1 VSPQPDPCGFEL
13 IGFVGELRGD
23 LEDFGFHSICGAP
36 LGVSV
41 ISDRYAY
48 TVEGPKAFLLQIEFV
63 DYEIGDSPFAFG
75 SIE

>member
-1 VSPQPDPCGFEL
+1 MASRRAFLVLKC
-13 IGFVGELRGD
+13 
-23 LEDFGFHSICGAP
+23 
-36 LGVSV
+36 
-41 ISDRYAY
+41 YAY